1 MLFVAAVFPNMTLFL
16 QCDLPPALG
25 FSFLTPFFDLS
36 ITASV
41 KDYLVFVKAITEPLS
56 YFWRDLTHKF
66 GILTENGLILHVLAT
81 CPFTC
86 NS

>member
-1 MLFVAAVFPNMTLFL
+1 MLFVAAVFPNVTLFL
-16 QCDLPPALG
+16 HCDLPPALG
-25 FSFLTPFFDLS
+25 FSFLTPFDLS

-66 GILTENGLILHVLAT
+66 GILTENGLILHVLVT